1 MKTRLFL
8 TIAAMACSLGALAQE
23 QQDTLTVSEGMQG
36 LMKDYFVEKLVPQ
49 ADTLRMDTVSLLYEQ
64 YIGVLDYLNDPSTP
78 PRAIY
83 LDPDYYRLFLPF
95 TYYSS
100 AIDRVSELTF
110 PERLKRPIGERNP
123 DRELGL
129 DLTPLQK
136 KERVNRQVDKAL
148 LAAYVNIPERIRFTE
163 DEVTNSRLVK
173 SDLAKE
179 D

>member
-78 PRAIY
+78 PRPIY

-123 DRELGL
+123 DVSSAWTSPRSRRRSAS
-129 DLTPLQK
+129 TV
-136 KERVNRQVDKAL
+136 RW
-148 LAAYVNIPERIRFTE
+148 IRPCSLPTSTYLS
-163 DEVTNSRLVK
+163 VSASRRMR
-173 SDLAKE
+173 
-179 D
+179 